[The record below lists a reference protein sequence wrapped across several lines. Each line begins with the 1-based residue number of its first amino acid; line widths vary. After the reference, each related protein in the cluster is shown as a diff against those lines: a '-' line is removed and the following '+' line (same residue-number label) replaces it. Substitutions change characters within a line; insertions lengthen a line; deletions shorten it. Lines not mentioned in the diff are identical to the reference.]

1 MRHTCA
7 RLSSPTDED
16 LKRTLEGGADDLEAA
31 RLRLEALV
39 PAIESW
45 RWRTRVREVADIAR
59 AVVRSLPDLRPLVA
73 RARRRA
79 TSESWSKSSKL
90 RALVERVHAQLLA
103 LDEAVTSREYET
115 LEALLVATV
124 GLTRKV
130 AIHERETAAAEVL
143 DAEDPLVARLQ
154 RFSEEVA
161 KVFGRPRGGART
173 VAFTYDDHER
183 LRPVWRD
190 GEDALAEAWA
200 RVAKVDS
207 TGGVERWLRSRAGVA
222 PRQSGRIKL
231 KTGPTVL
238 AAAEFWRT
246 HALALRTQYVSE
258 HFAPLRVEDEEESEA
273 LKFVLA
279 RHADGAALLGDDARA
294 ALLMLAHELMGGAPG
309 RVPLTGGVT
318 RVREWAALADTLPR
332 DDEDWVRLRES
343 LRVVMS
349 RTVAPVLPP
358 LKRVAGVPPRKVEQT
373 LADFFPPPSRT

>member
-1 MRHTCA
+1 M
-7 RLSSPTDED
+7 
-16 LKRTLEGGADDLEAA
+16 LEAA
-31 RLRLEALV
+31 KLRLAVLV
-39 PAIESW
+39 PALQSW

-59 AVVRSLPDLRPLVA
+59 AVVRSLPELEPLVA

-79 TSESWSKSSKL
+79 SSEGWGKGGL
-90 RALVERVHAQLLA
+90 RAV
-103 LDEAVTSREYET
+103 LDEVHGQLQALHAAVAEREYAS
-115 LEALLVATV
+115 LEALVVGTV

-143 DAEDPLVARLQ
+143 DAEDPLVARLV
-154 RFSEEVA
+154 RFHEEVA

-173 VAFTYDDHER
+173 LAFTYEDHER
-183 LRPVWRD
+183 LRPLWRD

-200 RVAKVDS
+200 RIARVDS
-207 TGGVERWLRSRAGVA
+207 TGGVERWLRGRAAVA
-222 PRQSGRIKL
+222 PRQSGRVKL
-231 KTGPTVL
+231 KSGPVAL

-258 HFAPLRVEDEEESEA
+258 HYAPVRVLEDEESEA

-279 RHADGAALLGDDARA
+279 RHGDGAAVLGDDARA

-309 RVPLTGGVT
+309 RVPLSGGVR
-318 RVREWAALADTLPR
+318 RVREWAMLADTLPR

-358 LKRVAGVPPRKVEQT
+358 LKRPAGAPPRKVEQA
-373 LADFFPPPSRT
+373 LADFFPPPP

>member
-1 MRHTCA
+1 M
-7 RLSSPTDED
+7 SSPTDED

-59 AVVRSLPDLRPLVA
+59 AVVRSLPELRPLVA
-73 RARRRA
+73 RTRRRA
-79 TSESWSKSSKL
+79 TAENWNKSSKL

-103 LDEAVTSREYET
+103 LDHAVVSREYET
-115 LEALLVATV
+115 LEALLLATV

-130 AIHERETAAAEVL
+130 AIHERETAAVEVL

-154 RFSEEVA
+154 RFQEEVA
-161 KVFGRPRGGART
+161 KVFGRPRGGSRT

-183 LRPVWRD
+183 LRPLWRD
-190 GEDALAEAWA
+190 GENALGEAWA
-200 RVAKVDS
+200 RIAKVDS
-207 TGGVERWLRSRAGVA
+207 TGGVERWLKGRAAVA
-222 PRQSGRIKL
+222 PRQSARL
-231 KTGPTVL
+231 KRNGPSVL
-238 AAAEFWRT
+238 AAAEFWRS
-246 HALALRTQYVSE
+246 HALALRTQYVTE
-258 HFAPLRVEDEEESEA
+258 HFAPLRVQEEEESEA
-273 LKFVLA
+273 LKFVLL
-279 RHADGAALLGDDARA
+279 RHTDGAAVLGEDARA

-332 DDEDWVRLRES
+332 GDEDWVRLRES

-349 RTVAPVLPP
+349 RTVSPVLPP
-358 LKRVAGVPPRKVEQT
+358 LKRVAGVPPRKLEQT
-373 LADFFPPPSRT
+373 LADFFPPPART